1 MYTWSLCLREGRCQR
16 VHGLRL
22 RVGLLR
28 RQGRVTD
35 FSIQIL
41 LICTN
46 KAVTLKVIV
55 LRNVS
60 HPHSPL
66 LPFDMVLLEEKL
78 NNNESKVEDV
88 AVSEGKNGTT
98 KKAALI
104 TTTEDQ
110 SVAKGRYLVD
120 DEGSSF
126 GLLFLV
132 QSHGGLWSLC
142 WDLNGERE

>member
-22 RVGLLR
+22 HVGLLR

-98 KKAALI
+98 KRPL
-104 TTTEDQ
+104 
-110 SVAKGRYLVD
+110 
-120 DEGSSF
+120 
-126 GLLFLV
+126 
-132 QSHGGLWSLC
+132 
-142 WDLNGERE
+142 